1 MHNDMFCVADVTIVL
16 AERKL
21 TSYVYAVG
29 MQLVS
34 KSLMQYCGRLE
45 LRTVKCGMV
54 TATSL
59 KIILYKIC

>member
-1 MHNDMFCVADVTIVL
+1 MHNDMFGVADVTVVL

-21 TSYVYAVG
+21 TSYVYAIG
-29 MQLVS
+29 MQPAS

-54 TATSL
+54 TATSFEKYTL
-59 KIILYKIC
+59 